1 MGKKKRSV
9 GELNASSM
17 ADIAFLLLVFFLV
30 TTSMSTDKG
39 LARRLPPPI
48 PADQKQDDVKMNKR
62 NVLQILVNS
71 NNDLMVNGEVLEVS
85 KLKEKAKEFILNP
98 SNSEELPEKE
108 VGSFGSFGNVMYTKK
123 HVISLQNDRGTQYQ
137 AYIEV
142 QNALVAAYDE
152 IRDDFSMQKR
162 GKKFADLSEEEQKE
176 VQKIFPQKIS
186 EAEPKNYGGN

>member
-48 PADQKQDDVKMNKR
+48 PADQKQDDVEMNKR

-71 NNDLMVNGEVLEVS
+71 NNDLMVNGCAIAENGVGHGAIS
-85 KLKEKAKEFILNP
+85 FLK
-98 SNSEELPEKE
+98 
-108 VGSFGSFGNVMYTKK
+108 
-123 HVISLQNDRGTQYQ
+123 
-137 AYIEV
+137 
-142 QNALVAAYDE
+142 
-152 IRDDFSMQKR
+152 
-162 GKKFADLSEEEQKE
+162 
-176 VQKIFPQKIS
+176 
-186 EAEPKNYGGN
+186 